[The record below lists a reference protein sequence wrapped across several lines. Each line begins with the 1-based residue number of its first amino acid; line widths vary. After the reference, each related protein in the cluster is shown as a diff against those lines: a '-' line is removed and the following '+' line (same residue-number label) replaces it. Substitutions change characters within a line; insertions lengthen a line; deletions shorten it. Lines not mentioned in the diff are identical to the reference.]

1 MSNNDSFFNTISNAL
16 FIMIGIPIT
25 IIVIFI
31 LVLLIIQIIYGL
43 VENNKY
49 DNDPNIIMSSKI
61 AERVYDE
68 AINTYDKNVFSKVE
82 LRKDNYNM
90 PSQYSARIE
99 YYFND
104 SNKSAIEYDKL
115 IKNEVSNLYNNLKN
129 KKIKKNQL
137 FRNMRS
143 ESIEMTFYYP
153 NKDKNIIGIAV
164 LKYYEDKGF
173 DNDTYQKIIN
183 STIVTDEKLE
193 SIKKDT

>member
-16 FIMIGIPIT
+16 FIMIGIP

-68 AINTYDKNVFSKVE
+68 AVNTYDKNVFSKVE
-82 LRKDNYNM
+82 LKKDNYNM